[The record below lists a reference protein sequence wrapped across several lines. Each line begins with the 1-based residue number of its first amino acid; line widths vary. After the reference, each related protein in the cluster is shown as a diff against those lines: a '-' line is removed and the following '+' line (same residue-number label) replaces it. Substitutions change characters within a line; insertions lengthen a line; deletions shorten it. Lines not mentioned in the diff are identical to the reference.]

1 MVPSTVAP
9 AAPLWPPPPSTRHT
23 ALASTRGPVRSD
35 SFTRPGFS
43 SRSVIPQSVPC
54 TSAARLLSSSTSDS
68 AAPSSRHSARG
79 MDITTTRPLSYS
91 SMSAT
96 IRASMASR
104 TGDFVRN
111 SALFTGPTSMPRSI
125 SAAAMRCVRAVVL
138 A

>member
-1 MVPSTVAP
+1 MR
-9 AAPLWPPPPSTRHT
+9 LRQPPSLWHT
-23 ALASTRGPVRSD
+23 AQASTRGPVRRD
-35 SFTRPGFS
+35 SFTFPGFS
-43 SRSVIPQSVPC
+43 SRSVMPQSAPS
-54 TSAARLLSSSTSDS
+54 TRAARLLSSSMS
-68 AAPSSRHSARG
+68 ASVACSSCRRDRG
-79 MDITTTRPLSYS
+79 MDMTTTRSPSYS

-96 IRASMASR
+96 MRASMASR